1 MEQKFCQSCGML
13 LTDDNKG
20 TNDDGD
26 FIVSGAQI
34 PRISGMIMIKA
45 ENRAAVDA
53 IIAQAPFNINGI
65 TDYRIVGLDPTMFC
79 ESTLYCLLR

>member
-1 MEQKFCQSCGML
+1 MEQKFCQSCGTL

-20 TNDDGD
+20 TNADGD
-26 FIVSGAQI
+26 FIVSGAQT

-65 TDYRIVGLDPTMFC
+65 TDYRIVGLAPTMFC

>member
-26 FIVSGAQI
+26 FIVSGAQT
-34 PRISGMIMIKA
+34 PRIGCVIMMKA
-45 ENRAAVDA
+45 ENRVAVDA

-65 TDYRIVGLDPTMFC
+65 ADYRIVGLAPTIFC
-79 ESTLYCLLR
+79 ESILYCLLR